1 MLKKQK
7 ATEVKTMKHISRK
20 CKTLTAVLAA
30 VFMLCT
36 VCGCGELGD
45 DLLGDIKG
53 GVESYVG
60 DAVEGALENA
70 KGEIEGALSDMVDG
84 ALEEAVGTDW
94 SGIEDAISELVG
106 ETESRDDGQDEAGS
120 ESQESTPEEIIEYG
134 QTYTSAEDVAL
145 YLHTYDELP
154 PNFITKKAAKAL
166 GWPGGSLEE
175 YAPGKCIGGDHF
187 GNYDG
192 LLPEKQGR
200 SYKEC
205 DIDTL
210 GAAKRGAKRL
220 VWSNDGLIYYTDDH
234 YETFTLLYGE
244 E

>member
-1 MLKKQK
+1 MKK
-7 ATEVKTMKHISRK
+7 TW
-20 CKTLTAVLAA
+20 KTLTAVLATA
-30 VFMLCT
+30 FLLCT
-36 VCGCGELGD
+36 VCGCGDLTG
-45 DLLGDIKG
+45 DLLGDIKSS
-53 GVESYVG
+53 VESYVG
-60 DAVEGALENA
+60 DAVEGAIDNA
-70 KGEIEGALSDMVDG
+70 KGEIGDAIDDMVDG

-94 SGIEDAISELVG
+94 SGIEDAFGELMG
-106 ETESRDDGQDEAGS
+106 GS
-120 ESQESTPEEIIEYG
+120 ESQDGAEVEDSAENQESTPKEAIEYG

-154 PNFITKKAAKAL
+154 PNFITKKAAMAL

-192 LLPEKQGR
+192 LLPEKKGR
-200 SYKEC
+200 TYKEC

-210 GAAKRGAKRL
+210 GAQKRGAKRL

>member
-1 MLKKQK
+1 MKKVI
-7 ATEVKTMKHISRK
+7 A
-20 CKTLTAVLAA
+20 LLAA
-30 VFMLCT
+30 CMMFLIT
-36 VCGCGELGD
+36 GCGEFASDQQLKDMAG
-45 DLLGDIKG
+45 DLLSDIKNN
-53 GVESYVG
+53 VESYVG
-60 DAVEGALENA
+60 DAVEGAIDNA
-70 KGEIEGALSDMVDG
+70 KGELQGALSDMVDG

-94 SGIEDAISELVG
+94 SGIEDAIDELVG
-106 ETESRDDGQDEAGS
+106 GNSDNSNEDSGQDTSEAA
-120 ESQESTPEEIIEYG
+120 IEYG
-134 QTYTSAEDVAL
+134 QTYTTAEDVAL

-175 YAPGKCIGGDHF
+175 YAPGKCIGGDRF

-192 LLPEKQGR
+192 LLPEKEGR

-210 GAAKRGAKRL
+210 GAEKRGAKRL

>member
-1 MLKKQK
+1 MKK
-7 ATEVKTMKHISRK
+7 AW
-20 CKTLTAVLAA
+20 KTLTAALTT

-36 VCGCGELGD
+36 VCGCGDITGD
-45 DLLGDIKG
+45 VLGDIKSN
-53 GVESYVG
+53 VESYVG
-60 DAVEGALENA
+60 DAVEGAIDNA
-70 KGEIEGALSDMVDG
+70 KDEIGSAIGDMVDG

-94 SGIEDAISELVG
+94 SGIEDAFDELVG
-106 ETESRDDGQDEAGS
+106 GTESAESAEIEESTES
-120 ESQESTPEEIIEYG
+120 EESTPEEDIEYG

-187 GNYDG
+187 GNYDE
-192 LLPEKQGR
+192 LLPEKKGR
-200 SYKEC
+200 TYKEC

-210 GAAKRGAKRL
+210 GVQKRGAKRL